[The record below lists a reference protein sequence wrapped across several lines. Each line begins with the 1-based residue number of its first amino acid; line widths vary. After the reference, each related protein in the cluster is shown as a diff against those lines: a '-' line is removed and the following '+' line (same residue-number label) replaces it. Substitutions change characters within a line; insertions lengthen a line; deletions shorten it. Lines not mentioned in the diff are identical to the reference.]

1 MRCQG
6 LTIDSFS
13 FDPRVSQ
20 HKRMSYFEFTRL
32 NPMARLLIWL
42 MPLILLACAGNE
54 PQPIGPYRAGP
65 QPWSYAAP
73 SGFRANALENGENFL
88 SDLSFTKASNG
99 WGALELDRSNGDKL
113 EADGPTLS
121 LNGKKYGKGLGVH
134 APSEIHFDLAGK
146 CSVFNVLMGLDDE
159 VKSSGYGSV
168 TFEILADGV
177 QKFRSAT
184 MKPGE
189 SKMVRVDLTG
199 VRELRLIVSD
209 AGDNNWYDRADWI
222 NPKLNCSNSNTPGS
236 GIGLTG
242 VYYPGPEFTGPS
254 QKRNDARVNFSWD
267 EASPTAGIPS
277 ENWNAIWSGLVQV
290 PSSGEWTFITKSD
303 DGVRLRING
312 RTLIDDWTPHPT
324 MERSGKIKLEAGIL
338 YEITLEYRQANG
350 AAVTQL
356 FWESPTQPR
365 QLVPNTR
372 LFPAVS
378 SAGTKGRWGP
388 LMRDWPA
395 KDALAIHATVLP
407 TGKVLVWGG
416 GDKTFSDRND
426 PTAHNGNDTYLWD
439 PSSDA
444 QTLIRNTTTE
454 IFCAGHAL
462 TPEGN
467 LLVNGG
473 HLQNDYGKIDTNLFN
488 TKTSTWSR
496 VQDMKKPRWYP
507 SLIALA
513 NGEMLSVG
521 GTIEPATPKNKENT
535 LPQVWQTAGGWR
547 DLNSADDLLG
557 GATGYYPWVFAG
569 PNAKT
574 FAVGPADRILS
585 LSTAANGAWTELK
598 DTRDGLYRYYG
609 SAVMIAPDKVLVVGG
624 TDTFNPASAS
634 SAVVSLTGAS
644 SVSPSGE
651 MRDGG
656 RTQLN
661 TTVMP
666 DGSVLATGGHGG
678 KGFEDLPLAK
688 RTAERWN
695 PNTGQWTLLEAETN
709 PRMYHS
715 VALLLP
721 DARVLSAG
729 GGRCE
734 ACLSDYADGQIF
746 SPPYL
751 YNPDGTSAP
760 RPSILETPD
769 VIGFGQTFALQTTN
783 PAGIGRVSL
792 VRLSSVTH
800 SFNMN
805 QRFAEL
811 NFATTGSGL
820 SVTAPSSGDIAPPG
834 HYLLFIINAQG
845 VPSVG
850 RIVQLR

>member
-1 MRCQG
+1 
-6 LTIDSFS
+6 
-13 FDPRVSQ
+13 
-20 HKRMSYFEFTRL
+20 MSDFESTRL
-32 NPMARLLIWL
+32 NFLARPFIWL
-42 MPLILLACAGNE
+42 MPLVLLACAGNE
-54 PQPIGPYRAGP
+54 PQPVGPYRAGP
-65 QPWSYAAP
+65 QPWTYSAP

-88 SDLSFTKASNG
+88 SDLSFTRASNG

-121 LNGKKYGKGLGVH
+121 LNGSKYGKGLGVH
-134 APSEIHFDLAGK
+134 APSEIRFDLAGK
-146 CSVFNVLMGLDDE
+146 CSTFSSLIGLDDE
-159 VKSSGYGSV
+159 VITSGYGSV

-189 SKMVRVDLTG
+189 SKLVRVDLTG
-199 VRELRLIVSD
+199 ARELRLMVSD

-222 NPKLNCSNSNTPGS
+222 NPKLTCTNSITPGS
-236 GIGLTG
+236 GTGLTG
-242 VYYPGPEFTGPS
+242 VYYPGPEFTGSS

-267 EASPTAGIPS
+267 GASPMAGIPS
-277 ENWNAIWSGLVQV
+277 ENWSAIWSGQVQA
-290 PSSGEWTFITKSD
+290 PSSGEWSFTTKSD
-303 DGVRLRING
+303 DGVRLRVNG
-312 RTLIDDWTPHPT
+312 RTLIDDWTAHPT
-324 MERSGKIKLEAGIL
+324 TERSGKIKLEADVP
-338 YEITLEYRQANG
+338 YEITLEYRQVTA
-350 AAVTQL
+350 AAVMQL
-356 FWESPTQPR
+356 FWEGPNQPR
-365 QLVPNTR
+365 QLMPTTR
-372 LFPAVS
+372 LFPANPTT
-378 SAGTKGRWGP
+378 GTKGRWGP

-395 KDALAIHATVLP
+395 KDGLAIHATVLP
-407 TGKVLVWGG
+407 TGKVLAWGG

-426 PTAHNGNDTYLWD
+426 LTAHNGNDTYLWD
-439 PSSDA
+439 PSSD
-444 QTLIRNTTTE
+444 TKSLIRNNTTE

-488 TKTSTWSR
+488 SKTSTWSR
-496 VQDMKKPRWYP
+496 VQDMNAARWYP

-521 GTIEPATPKNKENT
+521 GRIEPGTPNKENT
-535 LPQVWQTAGGWR
+535 LPQVWKTDGGWR
-547 DLNSADDLLG
+547 DLSGADDLLG

-569 PNAKT
+569 PNSKV

-609 SAVMIAPDKVLVVGG
+609 STAMIAPDKVLVVGG

-644 SVSPSGE
+644 SVTASGD

-661 TTVMP
+661 TTILP
-666 DGSVLATGGHGG
+666 DGSILATGGHGG
-678 KGFEDLPLAK
+678 NGFEDLNLAK
-688 RTAERWN
+688 RSAERWN
-695 PNTGQWTLLEAETN
+695 PNTGQWTLLESETN

-734 ACLSDYADGQIF
+734 ICQVNGNDGQIF

-769 VIGFGQTFALQTTN
+769 VIGFGQTFAVQTTN
-783 PAGIGRVSL
+783 PTGLRRVSL

-805 QRFAEL
+805 QRFVEMT
-811 NFATTGSGL
+811 FTTTGSGL
-820 SVTAPSSGDIAPPG
+820 SVTAPSTGGIAPPG
-834 HYLLFIINAQG
+834 HYLLFVINAQG

-850 RIVQLR
+850 KIVQLR

>member
-624 TDTFNPASAS
+624 TDTFNPASAL